1 MAATNLVQ
9 EKKLVPGTTKAT
21 DSLVMEVLGKAGA
34 PMYWG
39 DVETAVLKLGG
50 DMPFDAF
57 RTLYGLGYIERADAE
72 TRMLH
77 LTDKGRAAY
86 EQWTKAKA

>member
-1 MAATNLVQ
+1 MAATNTAVENFVQGIVKKTDHLV
-9 EKKLVPGTTKAT
+9 VVT
-21 DSLVMEVLGKAGA
+21 LGKARG
-34 PMYWG
+34 PVFWG
-39 DVETAVLKLGG
+39 DVETQVVNAGG

-57 RTLYGLGYIERADAE
+57 RTLSGLGYIERADKE
-72 TRMLH
+72 RRTLQ